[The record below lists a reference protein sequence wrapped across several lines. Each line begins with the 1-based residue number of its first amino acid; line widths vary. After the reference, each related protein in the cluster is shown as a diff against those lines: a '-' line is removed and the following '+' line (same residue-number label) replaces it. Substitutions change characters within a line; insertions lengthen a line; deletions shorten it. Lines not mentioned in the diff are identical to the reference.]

1 MSAEEDAAKSAMS
14 KRLQAQQIEQQK
26 REILRRYLT
35 DGAFERIA
43 NVRMA
48 SPDMYGRFVDLVV
61 SLVRANRLQG
71 KLSEE
76 QLKELLARLASTKEE
91 PKIEFR
97 HK

>member
-14 KRLQAQQIEQQK
+14 KRLQAQQMEQQK

-48 SPDMYGRFVDLVV
+48 SPDMYHRFVDLVV
-61 SLVRANRLQG
+61 SLVRANRLSG

-91 PKIEFR
+91 PKLEFR